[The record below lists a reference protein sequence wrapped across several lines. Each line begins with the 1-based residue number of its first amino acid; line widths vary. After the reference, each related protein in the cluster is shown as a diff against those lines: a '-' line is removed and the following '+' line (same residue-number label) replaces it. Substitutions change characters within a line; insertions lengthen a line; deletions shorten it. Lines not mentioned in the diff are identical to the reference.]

1 MQSFF
6 PSHLSML
13 SLKSESPSFQ
23 PLPTFMK
30 NSVIQLLTKACFSVS
45 LLASVQAANAVTI
58 TYTAASARY
67 EAVGAPGDNTRPLQL
82 SPGGT
87 AMTGPTRNFIYT
99 GLSGDYPTPAV
110 WTPVGQSTSM
120 AGEQRF
126 DYSFPAA
133 NSTNAGPPQV
143 NDWANNLSLSFG
155 SFYLAGSC
163 SFCGPTKVVSMI
175 TSSST
180 GTAKFIGQA
189 PDGTTGN
196 QNQLTS
202 GLYNILFG
210 TGPSAIV
217 GTLEYTA
224 FTNVTSTSLTQQSGG
239 KIIINVNDPNPPTT
253 AVPGPLPVLG
263 AGAAF
268 GYSRRLRRRILVK
281 AKRNQNI

>member
-1 MQSFF
+1 
-6 PSHLSML
+6 
-13 SLKSESPSFQ
+13 
-23 PLPTFMK
+23 
-30 NSVIQLLTKACFSVS
+30 
-45 LLASVQAANAVTI
+45 LASVQAANAVTI
-58 TYTAASARY
+58 TYTATSARY
-67 EAVGAPGDNTRPLQL
+67 EAVGDPGDNTRPLQL

-110 WTPVGQSTSM
+110 WTPVGQSTS
-120 AGEQRF
+120 AVGEQRF

-155 SFYLAGSC
+155 SFYLGTTGSC
-163 SFCGPTKVVSMI
+163 SFCGPLNPVSVI
-175 TSSST
+175 NSALT
-180 GTAKFIGQA
+180 GTAKYIGES
-189 PDGTTGN
+189 PTSTPGN
-196 QNQLTS
+196 QNTLTS
-202 GLYNILFG
+202 GIYNILFG
-210 TGPSAIV
+210 ASGIT
-217 GTLEYTA
+217 GTLQYTA
-224 FTNVTSTSLTQQSGG
+224 FTNVTSNPFAQNSGG
-239 KIIINVNDPNPPTT
+239 SIIINVNDPNPPTT

>member
-1 MQSFF
+1 
-6 PSHLSML
+6 
-13 SLKSESPSFQ
+13 
-23 PLPTFMK
+23 MK

-58 TYTAASARY
+58 TYTATSARY

-99 GLSGDYPTPAV
+99 GLAGDYPTAGA
-110 WTPVGQSTSM
+110 WTPVGQSTSTN
-120 AGEQRF
+120 GEQRF

-143 NDWANNLSLSFG
+143 NDWANSLSLSFG

-163 SFCGPTKVVSMI
+163 SFCGPTKAVTVI

-180 GTAKFIGQA
+180 GIAKYIGQA
-189 PDGTTGN
+189 PDSTPGN

-210 TGPSAIV
+210 TGPTAIM

-224 FTNVTSTSLTQQSGG
+224 FTNVTSNPFAQQSGG